1 MQTTTIVCQS
11 SSEQRKSFLW
21 PAEGLWSTHH
31 KLSTDTIHGWW
42 TRYYQEVHRWRWIS
56 SRLLF
61 QRRNTVIRVKP
72 STSCSQTMESPLIT
86 RHSCRPYITNIYI
99 KNMHWFRL
107 ASSNQRLVMKSTRRW
122 RVWPGTVNKSRAWP
136 IMATWIQVRRSPL
149 FIQMIPRSA
158 SNLPPTLFYHLVLH
172 LILWTVQ
179 LPPPGSLPTWTA
191 SEAVCSLLDLLP
203 YLLIIG
209 WKRKRT
215 ISCAMFYSGSSFTK
229 TYHSIRP
236 WADLIL
242 RRTNVFLI

>member
-1 MQTTTIVCQS
+1 MNIGPQSNVTTARIDCRRPQKPWSSVTYQSVKHIILTPISKGYADDYDCLPS

-136 IMATWIQVRRSPL
+136 IMATRIQVRCSPL
-149 FIQMIPRSA
+149 FI
-158 SNLPPTLFYHLVLH
+158 
-172 LILWTVQ
+172 
-179 LPPPGSLPTWTA
+179 
-191 SEAVCSLLDLLP
+191 
-203 YLLIIG
+203 
-209 WKRKRT
+209 
-215 ISCAMFYSGSSFTK
+215 
-229 TYHSIRP
+229 
-236 WADLIL
+236 
-242 RRTNVFLI
+242 